1 MPIITLQQRIRE
13 LGRIRI
19 GQKVATANGG
29 TRPAKLNRFRLTSP
43 SRELLD
49 KVAALYGGTVTPWSP
64 DAKAAGQYEVVT
76 EATRM
81 PILVPNQPVSQYF
94 ELWSGG
100 GCQRRCDGVTELLKD
115 RPCICGPDPEM
126 RQCKPTTRLNVVLA
140 DLAGVGV
147 WRLESHGYYAALE
160 LPGVAELLA
169 KAGGY
174 VEAHLGLEERT
185 AKRDG
190 KTLRWMVPTID
201 VDITPSALIAGGGA
215 TPAVVGAARAAIES
229 GRPDYAALA
238 AVATTADEVGQLW
251 RQAVHAG
258 HMDDGLEAV
267 LTARGA
273 ELRGKEPARADA
285 PPPSVAEG
293 KTPSETD
300 DVQRELNPADYGDAS
315 PEHVA
320 EFAAADG
327 VHDAEIVDDG
337 ALEEIWFQIIA
348 VAGTRGW
355 TTDEVEQRFA
365 QRHGGM
371 TPATASAQ
379 QLSGFLAAVKAGDV
393 A

>member
-1 MPIITLQQRIRE
+1 MPILTLQQRIRE

-19 GQKVATANGG
+19 GQKVATASGG

-43 SRELLD
+43 SRELLE

-64 DAKAAGQYEVVT
+64 DDKAAGQFEVVT

-115 RPCICGPDPEM
+115 RPCICGPDPET

-140 DLAGVGV
+140 DIAGVGV

-238 AVATTADEVGQLW
+238 SVAKTADEVARLYT
-251 RQAVHAG
+251 QAVDAK
-258 HMDDGLEAV
+258 HMDKGLADI
-267 LTARGA
+267 LAARGKALREA
-273 ELRGKEPARADA
+273 EQKGGE
-285 PPPSVAEG
+285 AEG
-293 KTPSETD
+293 NQPGSA
-300 DVQRELNPADYGDAS
+300 LPA
-315 PEHVA
+315 PVEEPV
-320 EFAAADG
+320 
-327 VHDAEIVDDG
+327 DAEIVDDG
-337 ALEEIWFQIIA
+337 DLAEIWFQIIA
-348 VAGTRGW
+348 AAGTRGW
-355 TTDEVEQRFA
+355 TTDETEQKFA
-365 QRHGGM
+365 ARNGGLM
-371 TPATASAQ
+371 PATASAGSLQ
-379 QLSGFLAAVKAGDV
+379 EFLTAVKAGEV